1 MPPKAQ
7 TVREEIQELREEV
20 RALRAAVRKH
30 AKVLDLGLGQAA
42 PRAEHE
48 PYRYAPAP
56 QIPPA
61 TGPGR
66 ARKNLHV
73 RFAD

>member
-1 MPPKAQ
+1 MPTKVQ

-20 RALRAAVRKH
+20 SALRAAVRKH
-30 AKVLDLGLGQAA
+30 AKVLDVSLA
-42 PRAEHE
+42 RYRERE
-48 PYRYAPAP
+48 PYRGAPLPAHAPAP
-56 QIPPA
+56 
-61 TGPGR
+61 G